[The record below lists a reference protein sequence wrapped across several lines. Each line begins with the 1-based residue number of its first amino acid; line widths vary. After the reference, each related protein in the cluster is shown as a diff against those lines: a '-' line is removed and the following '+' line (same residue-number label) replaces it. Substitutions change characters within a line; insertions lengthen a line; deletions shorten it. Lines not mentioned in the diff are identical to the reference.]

1 MARGRNSKS
10 EKEESAAGSLEVGM
24 LCKSAFND
32 SELESYLRQ
41 GEIKASEKPP
51 VPPQVL
57 WVGDCTIAT
66 FGNFSASTGKA
77 KSKKTFNITAMVAAA
92 LTNSTVLNYRASFP
106 EGKRQILY
114 FDTEQSRYHCH
125 NVLERILKLA
135 GLSTATDNE
144 NLDFI
149 CLREYTPAVRIEVID
164 YALSHNEG
172 YGLVIIDGI
181 RDLLLDINNAAE
193 SVEVINKMMEW
204 SSKYDLHIHC
214 VLHQN
219 KGDNNVRGHIGTE
232 MNNKAETVLVIT
244 KSTTNPDISEV
255 KAMHIREKE
264 FKPFAFTVNEE
275 GLPEIV
281 EHTPEKEEGDKQ
293 PSRFTYQDLTSEQ
306 HNEALTAAFKEKP
319 IKGFDRMVEELT
331 QAYADIGFKRGR
343 SVIIKMLKY
352 LINEQKLIVKRDN
365 HYYFGYTP
373 AEIDLFHEEE

>member
-1 MARGRNSKS
+1 M
-10 EKEESAAGSLEVGM
+10 
-24 LCKSAFND
+24 
-32 SELESYLRQ
+32 
-41 GEIKASEKPP
+41 
-51 VPPQVL
+51 
-57 WVGDCTIAT
+57 
-66 FGNFSASTGKA
+66 
-77 KSKKTFNITAMVAAA
+77 
-92 LTNSTVLNYRASFP
+92 
-106 EGKRQILY
+106 
-114 FDTEQSRYHCH
+114 
-125 NVLERILKLA
+125 LERILKLA
-135 GLSTATDNE
+135 GLPTSIDNE

-149 CLREYTPAVRIEVID
+149 CLREYTPSVRIEVID
-164 YALSHNEG
+164 YALAQDQS

-181 RDLLLDINNAAE
+181 RDLLLDINNAGE

-219 KGDNNVRGHIGTE
+219 KGGHIGTE